1 VKREDFCV
9 ARSAQIKAGVDL
21 THGRVGLY
29 SRPPIIIHSEESSHM
44 NEFDQ
49 KAAQWDAKPVRVERA
64 KAVAASIKAAVPL
77 SPKKT
82 ALEYGCGTG
91 LVSFALQSQL
101 GHITLADSSI
111 GMLTVLRDKI
121 AAGNIQNMTPVQVDL
136 ITDPLPAERYQL
148 IYTLLTLHHI
158 PDTDKILRAF
168 YDLLDPQGYLCVADL
183 DQEDG
188 TFHADEFHGHLGF
201 DRDELAAQAAQIGFQ
216 NIRFTTAFHMIKDVQ
231 GTSKDFPIFLMTA
244 QK

>member
-1 VKREDFCV
+1 
-9 ARSAQIKAGVDL
+9 
-21 THGRVGLY
+21 
-29 SRPPIIIHSEESSHM
+29 M

-64 KAVAASIKAAVPL
+64 LAVAESIKTAVPL
-77 SPKKT
+77 SPKMT

-111 GMLTVLRDKI
+111 GMLTVLQEKI
-121 AAGNIQNMTPVQVDL
+121 AAASIHNMTPLQLDL
-136 ITDPLPAERYQL
+136 ITDPLPAMRYHL

-158 PDTDKILRAF
+158 PATDKILRAF

-183 DQEDG
+183 DKEDG
-188 TFHADEFHGHLGF
+188 TFHEDEFHGHLGF
-201 DRDELAAQAAQIGFQ
+201 DREELAAQATQIGFQ
-216 NIRFTTAFHMIKDVQ
+216 SIRFTTAFHMIKDVQ
-231 GTSKDFPIFLMTA
+231 GVSKDFSIFLMVA
-244 QK
+244 RK